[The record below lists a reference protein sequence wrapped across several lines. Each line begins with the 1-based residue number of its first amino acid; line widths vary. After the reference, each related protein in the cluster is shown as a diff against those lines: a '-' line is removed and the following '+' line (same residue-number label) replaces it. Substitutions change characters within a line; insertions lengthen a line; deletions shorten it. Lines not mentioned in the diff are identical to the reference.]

1 MARTRLLLFALVWL
15 SCVWFGSWALNPNNA
30 TRMYTGM
37 ALVER
42 GDARIDRYQ
51 ALTIDKAEFGG
62 SMIVAPDAAVLA
74 QAGDGPDVILADLDL
89 NAIGRGLAALDT
101 DGHYARPDIFDLRV
115 DRRAQVGVSDAV

>member
-30 TRMYTGM
+30 TRMYAGM

-42 GDARIDRYQ
+42 GDARIDQYQ

-62 SMIVAPDAAVLA
+62 HFYMDKAPGMTLLSLPAMAIAD
-74 QAGDGPDVILADLDL
+74 QATNL
-89 NAIGRGLAALDT
+89 
-101 DGHYARPDIFDLRV
+101 
-115 DRRAQVGVSDAV
+115 